1 MQFDMDL
8 SLGFILNRTSIQSK
22 ALFTQKIKEF
32 DISPE
37 QWSLVFRVVESNG
50 LTQKELS
57 DSTYKDQANITR
69 SIDRLERKGLLKRV
83 SNQMDRRIINIY
95 PTEKAI
101 NLVEKIIPISSRF
114 NNYLTEN
121 FTEEEKNQ
129 LIKLLNKVYKNLLKG
144 DINESK
150 K

>member
-69 SIDRLERKGLLKRV
+69 SIDRLERKSLLKRV

-121 FTEEEKNQ
+121 FTDEEKNQ
-129 LIKLLNKVYKNLLKG
+129 LIKLLNKVYENLLKG

>member
-1 MQFDMDL
+1 
-8 SLGFILNRTSIQSK
+8 
-22 ALFTQKIKEF
+22 
-32 DISPE
+32 
-37 QWSLVFRVVESNG
+37 
-50 LTQKELS
+50 
-57 DSTYKDQANITR
+57 
-69 SIDRLERKGLLKRV
+69 
-83 SNQMDRRIINIY
+83 MDRRIINIY

>member
-1 MQFDMDL
+1 M
-8 SLGFILNRTSIQSK
+8 N
-22 ALFTQKIKEF
+22 
-32 DISPE
+32 
-37 QWSLVFRVVESNG
+37 
-50 LTQKELS
+50 
-57 DSTYKDQANITR
+57 
-69 SIDRLERKGLLKRV
+69 
-83 SNQMDRRIINIY
+83 
-95 PTEKAI
+95 
-101 NLVEKIIPISSRF
+101 F

>member
-1 MQFDMDL
+1 MQVL
-8 SLGFILNRTSIQSK
+8 HNIE
-22 ALFTQKIKEF
+22 EF

-129 LIKLLNKVYKNLLKG
+129 LIKLLNKVYENLLKG